1 MGISNMEK
9 ATGRRNER
17 EKKGRG
23 KGGKTTGN
31 EEGHRA
37 AFHAT
42 LGQKEK
48 IGKATWWAQNRIMVR
63 MCSNVK

>member
-1 MGISNMEK
+1 MEK
-9 ATGRRNER
+9 ATGRNER

-23 KGGKTTGN
+23 KGEKSTGN
-31 EEGHRA
+31 KEGHQA
-37 AFHAT
+37 AFHAI

-48 IGKATWWAQNRIMVR
+48 MGKATWWAQNRILLK